1 MTAVAGAL
9 QPGTDGY
16 AKEVTAQN
24 FMPEVIQPSMN
35 GPVLVFFMTQASAA
49 CKQFLPVVEKVV
61 EAAKGRLRLAKV
73 DVERQ
78 MQLAQQMRVQSVP
91 MIYIF
96 LQGQPVDAF
105 AGALPEAQLQELVG
119 QFLQATPEEEQIQA
133 ALEAAGRAVEL
144 GDYAEAENAYR
155 MILSFD
161 PEQIPAM
168 AGLAKCLIASS
179 HLDDAEAMLA
189 LVPEAKRTLPEVES
203 AAAALKLARQA
214 PASAEISALEQKVAA
229 DPLDHAARFEL
240 ATAFFAGG
248 RSEEALDALLAIIA
262 KDKDWNEGKARAQ
275 LLTCFE
281 ALGVTHP
288 LTVKARRRLSSILF
302 A

>member
-9 QPGTDGY
+9 QPEAGGTIRD
-16 AKEVTAQN
+16 VTVQN
-24 FMPEVIQPSMN
+24 FMQEVIQPSMN
-35 GPVLVFFMTQASAA
+35 GPVLVLFITQASAA

-61 EAAKGRLRLAKV
+61 TEAKGRVRLAKV

-78 MQLAQQMRVQSVP
+78 PQLAQQMRIQSVP
-91 MIYIF
+91 MTYIF

-105 AGALPEAQLQELVG
+105 AGAVPEAQLKELLG
-119 QFLQATPEEEQIQA
+119 QFLQATPEEENIQA

-155 MILSFD
+155 VILSFD
-161 PEQIPAM
+161 PEQIPAL
-168 AGLAKCLIASS
+168 AGLAKCLIADGK
-179 HLDDAEAMLA
+179 LDEAEAALA
-189 LVPEAKRTLPEVES
+189 VVPEAKRNAPEVES
-203 AAAALKLARQA
+203 AHAALKLAREA
-214 PASAEISALEQKVAA
+214 PPSAELSALEAKIAA

-240 ATAFFAGG
+240 ATALFAGG
-248 RSEEALDALLAIIA
+248 RSEEALDGLLAIIA

-281 ALGVTHP
+281 ALGITHP
-288 LTVKARRRLSSILF
+288 LTIKARRRLSSILF